1 MTLVSDRD
9 RDAATVALRGHYA
22 SGRLS
27 LSELNERVR
36 IALTARRRSDLAA
49 ALHDLPAPWRDGSE
63 LLRLGQ
69 AASVR
74 GTRMVRR
81 AVFLAKVAAGWFV
94 VNVFLLVS
102 FVAVAALHG
111 LSLLEASLLPLAWLV
126 TTLVA
131 FRIARR

>member
-1 MTLVSDRD
+1 MPLVSDRD
-9 RDAATVALRGHYA
+9 REAATVALRSHYA

-27 LSELNERVR
+27 LSELNERLQ
-36 IALTARRRSDLAA
+36 IALSARRRSDLAK
-49 ALHDLPAPWRDGSE
+49 ALQELPQAWLHRTE
-63 LLRLGQ
+63 LHRLGRE
-69 AASVR
+69 ACAR

-81 AVFLAKVAAGWFV
+81 AVFLAKVVIGWAM
-94 VNVFLLVS
+94 VNMFLLFS
-102 FVAVAALHG
+102 FVAVAVLHG